1 MKFTAS
7 WIWKDS
13 AFSHDKQSLF
23 LRRTFPLETTEKIV
37 VRISADSRYKL
48 YVNGRYVLAGPL
60 KGDRFRKYY
69 DEVDLTPYL
78 HTGNNV
84 VAAHVLRFPPDYLGA
99 TAFHTGAVSLVNASH
114 GGFLLDCPA
123 CPAMN
128 TSTQWKW
135 FDDAS
140 YRFVEV

>member
-99 TAFHTGAVSLVNASH
+99 TAFHTAR
-114 GGFLLDCPA
+114 FL
-123 CPAMN
+123 
-128 TSTQWKW
+128 W
-135 FDDAS
+135 
-140 YRFVEV
+140 